1 MTQDLNYIDLAE
13 DIKIAYI
20 EAGNSKK
27 PTLLFIH
34 GLANYLRV
42 WELNIAELKNNF
54 HCIAIDLPGNGMSSR
69 GKYEYNVEFFSR
81 TIINFL
87 EAKKIKKATLVGH
100 SMGGQIS
107 LFTALKYPTIIEKL
121 ILCAPSGLEYYSPH
135 EATLIQSAI
144 MLGGF
149 MNMDETHISQSIN
162 SSFFKTNFITQKI
175 IDDLNQ
181 IIKNNDRV
189 PYRRMLDKCIKSM
202 LEHQIFYDLKNIA
215 QPTLVF
221 FGENDM
227 LIPNRFLHPVST
239 KEIAQKGVKEMPYAT
254 LITYPQTGHFVQME
268 KAKELNSDIEKWFG
282 K

>member
-20 EAGNSKK
+20 EAGDSKK

-42 WELNIAELKNNF
+42 WELNITELKNNF

-69 GKYEYNVEFFSR
+69 GKYDYNVEFFSR
-81 TIINFL
+81 TIIHFL

-107 LFTALKYPTIIEKL
+107 LFTALKNPTVIEKL

-135 EATLIQSAI
+135 EATLMQSAI

-162 SSFFKTNFITQKI
+162 SSFFMTNFITSKI
-175 IDDLNQ
+175 IDDLN
-181 IIKNNDRV
+181 
-189 PYRRMLDKCIKSM
+189 
-202 LEHQIFYDLKNIA
+202 
-215 QPTLVF
+215 
-221 FGENDM
+221 
-227 LIPNRFLHPVST
+227 
-239 KEIAQKGVKEMPYAT
+239 
-254 LITYPQTGHFVQME
+254 
-268 KAKELNSDIEKWFG
+268 
-282 K
+282 